1 MGWLCLPSKAGCR
14 PTEPELLDGLC
25 RYCLPQTAPPKAQHP
40 GRRARGPSPQAR
52 ANNLDTLTELQ
63 SPQPDARA
71 PDAHP
76 QPATGPI
83 SSIGRYCVVKVAGDT
98 PC

>member
-1 MGWLCLPSKAGCR
+1 MVYADTARRKRRRRKRSTLDA
-14 PTEPELLDGLC
+14 ELGD
-25 RYCLPQTAPPKAQHP
+25 
-40 GRRARGPSPQAR
+40 RARKAR

-63 SPQPDARA
+63 SSQPDARA
-71 PDAHP
+71 PDARP